1 MTKNEMA
8 LILDKARVFFP
19 AYFEKKTDETL
30 LEIAKAW
37 AELFAG
43 VETRTFAKAFQEA
56 ILTSKFFP
64 MPAEICEQLNAMTK
78 RDELT
83 EQEAW
88 GLVREAMKTGR
99 SDNKTAWESLPEAVK
114 RAVGSSANLRD
125 WSLMDANTVGTVIAS
140 NFMRSYRAIVGKQA
154 IALLPELAQSS
165 DPKGFALPAVERSS
179 ENYRRLEELGAHGLI
194 KFQRMYATGLRG
206 KQIPDEVRRA
216 ADEDLY
222 RLEFAEIE
230 ATA

>member
-1 MTKNEMA
+1 MNKNDMA

-19 AYFEKKTDETL
+19 AYFEKKSDETL

-43 VETRTFAKAFQEA
+43 IDTSIFANAFQEA

-64 MPAEICEQLNAMTK
+64 TPAEIREKLTAKANAEK
-78 RDELT
+78 LT

-88 GLVREAMKTGR
+88 GLVREALKTGR
-99 SDNKTAWESLPEAVK
+99 SDNKTAWESLPEAVQ
-114 RAVGSSANLRD
+114 RAVGSPAILRD
-125 WSLMDANTVGTVIAS
+125 WALMDANTVSTVIAS
-140 NFMRSYRAIVGKQA
+140 NFMRSYRV
-154 IALLPELAQSS
+154 IAESQPIAMLPELTRPAEA
-165 DPKGFALPAVERSS
+165 KVFALPAVERTT
-179 ENYRRLEELGAHGLI
+179 EDYRQLEELGAHGLI
-194 KFQRMYATGLRG
+194 KFQRMYAAGLRG

-222 RLEFAEIE
+222 RLEFSEVYA
-230 ATA
+230 

>member
-37 AELFAG
+37 AELFVG
-43 VETRTFAKAFQEA
+43 VETGTFAKAFQA
-56 ILTSKFFP
+56 VILTSKFFP
-64 MPAEICEQLNAMTK
+64 TPAEICEQLTAMTK

-99 SDNKTAWESLPEAVK
+99 SNTKTAWESLPDEVK

-140 NFMRSYRAIVGKQA
+140 NFMRSYRAIAGNQP
-154 IALLPELAQSS
+154 IAMLPELTRPAEA
-165 DPKGFALPAVERSS
+165 KMFALPAVEHTT
-179 ENYRRLEELGAHGLI
+179 EDYRQLEELGAHGLV

-206 KQIPDEVRRA
+206 KQIPDEVRRT

-222 RLEFAEIE
+222 RLEFAEVYE
-230 ATA
+230 